1 MFDYRTATEEE
12 ILQRAVGLLG
22 ESVGSISDFTFSDKP
37 AAQSRGEVG
46 LAIERFFGIP
56 QNNRQEA
63 DFPGA
68 GIELKIVPVVK
79 NANRYKIKERTSLT
93 QINFKRVAGEDWEHA
108 ELRKKLRI
116 LFVFFEHRDEAL
128 KSSFPIKGTHLWIPT
143 PEEESLIKSDWL
155 AIQNSARL
163 GQAHELSEADGIIMG
178 AATKGGSGQM
188 VGQAVSGAPLAKSRA
203 FAFKPAFLK
212 RIFDVHIAGASEGT
226 WVTAGRELP
235 RVVEERLG
243 RFVGVTLGGAAR
255 ALDLRIGQGKG
266 SAGQFIRLA
275 LGADTSRSPI
285 EELERAGMN
294 VKTVRMNPQGQPYES
309 TSFPHFLQKELAAEA
324 WEESTLLS
332 QLEGGI
338 VFIPLVGPTRKTPRE
353 ACVIGR
359 PTVWKPDAGV
369 LEKIRREWE
378 RFQAAIRA
386 DEMESSPKES
396 ETSFIHVRPHSSTG
410 QPLDET
416 VSGRQVK
423 KHSFWLNK
431 SYVQQVIGK
440 PVFSQ

>member
-1 MFDYRTATEEE
+1 MFDYKTATEEE
-12 ILQRAVGLLG
+12 ILLQAIGLLG
-22 ESVGSISDFTFSDKP
+22 NTVGSISDFTFSDKP

-63 DFPGA
+63 DFPSA
-68 GIELKIVPVVK
+68 GIELKIVPVEK
-79 NANRYKIKERTSLT
+79 SANRYKVKERTSLT
-93 QINFKRVAGEDWEHA
+93 QINFKRLVDEDWKGA
-108 ELRKKLRI
+108 QLRKKLRV
-116 LFVFFEHRDEAL
+116 LFVFFEHRDGVP
-128 KSSFPIKGTHLWIPT
+128 KSSFPIKGTHLWFPT
-143 PEEESLIKSDWL
+143 PEEEALIGSDWL

-163 GQAHELSEADGIIMG
+163 GRAHELSEADGIIMG

-188 VGQAVSGAPLAKSRA
+188 VEQAVSAAPLAKSRA
-203 FAFKPAFLK
+203 FALKPAFLK
-212 RIFDVHIAGASEGT
+212 RIFDVHIAGAAEGT

-243 RFVGVTLGGAAR
+243 RFVGMRLSEAAR
-255 ALDLRIGQGKG
+255 ALTLQLGQGKG
-266 SAGQFIRLA
+266 SAGHFIRLA
-275 LGADTSRSPI
+275 LGAQTSRSPI
-285 EELERAGMN
+285 EELERAGMT
-294 VKTVRMNPQGQPYES
+294 VKTVRVTPEGRPYEA
-309 TSFPHFLQKELAAEA
+309 TSFPHFLQKELAAEV
-324 WEESTLLS
+324 WEESTLLY

-338 VFIPLVGPTRKTPRE
+338 VFVPLVGVTRDTPRE

-378 RFQAAIRA
+378 TFQASVRT

-396 ETSFIHVRPHSSTG
+396 ETSLIHVRPHATTG
-410 QPLDET
+410 QPLDKT
-416 VSGRQVK
+416 VSGRRVK

-440 PVFSQ
+440 PVLSP